1 MIVVAP
7 SLTPPAASLLG
18 LGRAGLAGGN
28 PAVSGLQTSLTA
40 LAQVTGRPAIN
51 PGAVDGLVGNK
62 TMMAV
67 IAGFNL
73 IAEKLPSD
81 VRTALQIALLAGGM
95 SDKAKELVTRFA
107 SQLDLATKAATLKYA
122 GGAAAPAAPAS
133 SSPSAPAASSA
144 AVSWAKSPFGML
156 AIGLG
161 VIGAGVL
168 TWSLVR

>member
-18 LGRAGLAGGN
+18 RPGLAGGN

-51 PGAVDGLVGNK
+51 PGAVDGIVGNK
-62 TMMAV
+62 TMMAI

-73 IAEKLPSD
+73 IAEKLPGD

-122 GGAAAPAAPAS
+122 SGAAAPAAPAS
-133 SSPSAPAASSA
+133 SSPSLPTASA
-144 AVSWAKSPFGML
+144 ATSWAKSPFGML

-161 VIGAGVL
+161 VVGVGVL